1 MTQPRTDTLEQA
13 LAENRFEWWDS
24 LCELGRELKRDKPG
38 LIGVILIISLVL
50 MALFAPYL
58 APHDPAAQ
66 DLTARL
72 APPVWYDKGS
82 WNHILGTDHLG
93 RDVLSRSIH
102 GARVSLWVGAA
113 VVLLAGGF
121 GVVMGLMAGYLGGRT
136 DAFIMRWIDTQVA
149 FPGLLLALIILAV
162 IGPSL
167 TTVVVVLALNG
178 WMVYGRMTRSAV
190 LSIRQSPYVEAAE
203 VVGCRWPRILY
214 RHILPNLTSP
224 LLTLGIL
231 EFARIVLAEAALS
244 FLGLGI
250 QPPATSWGLDVAM
263 GKNYMFMAWWL
274 VTIPGCAIAVT
285 VLAINLVAS
294 WLRLISDPQER
305 EKQFARHMAGVMRK
319 NLHAGIEKEKELET
333 S

>member
-1 MTQPRTDTLEQA
+1 MTMTQPNELEQA
-13 LAENRFEWWDS
+13 IMENRYEWRS
-24 LCELGRELKRDKPG
+24 RLKELGQELKRDKAG
-38 LIGVILIISLVL
+38 LIGVILMLALIL
-50 MALFAPYL
+50 MALFAPYIS
-58 APHDPAAQ
+58 PHDPAEQ

-72 APPVWYDKGS
+72 VPPFWYEKGS
-82 WNHILGTDHLG
+82 MTHLLGTDHLG

-102 GARVSLWVGAA
+102 GSRVSLWVGTS

-121 GVVMGLMAGYLGGRT
+121 GVIMGLMAGYLGGRT

-149 FPGLLLALIILAV
+149 FPGLLLALIILSV

-167 TTVVVVLALNG
+167 TTVVVVLSLNG

-190 LSIRQSPYVEAAE
+190 LSIKQSPYVEAAE
-203 VVGCRWPRILY
+203 IVGGRWPRIVF

-224 LLTLGIL
+224 LLTLAIL

-250 QPPATSWGLDVAM
+250 QPPATSWGLDVAV

-274 VTIPGCAIAVT
+274 VTVPGCAIGVM

-305 EKQFARHMAGVMRK
+305 EKQFARHMAGAMRK
-319 NLHAGIEKEKELET
+319 NLQLKIKR
-333 S
+333 SP

>member
-1 MTQPRTDTLEQA
+1 MNQTHTDA
-13 LAENRFEWWDS
+13 LAKALAQNRYAWVDH
-24 LCELGRELKRDKPG
+24 LLELGRELKRDKAG
-38 LIGVILIISLVL
+38 LIGVILFTALVL
-50 MALFAPYL
+50 MAMLAPYI
-58 APHDPAAQ
+58 APHDPTDQ

-72 APPVWYDKGS
+72 APPVWYEKGT
-82 WNHILGTDHLG
+82 WKHILGTDHLG
-93 RDVLSRSIH
+93 RDVLSRTIH
-102 GARVSLWVGAA
+102 GARVSLWVGTA
-113 VVLLAGGF
+113 VVLCAGGF

-162 IGPSL
+162 IGASL

-178 WMVYGRMTRSAV
+178 WMVFGRMTRSAV

-203 VVGCRWPRILY
+203 VVGCRWPRILF

-224 LLTLGIL
+224 LLTLSIL

-274 VTIPGCAIAVT
+274 VTIPGCAIALT

-305 EKQFARHMAGVMRK
+305 EKQYARHMAAAMRK
-319 NLHAGIEKEKELET
+319 KMHDRIEKEQ
-333 S
+333 SAP

>member
-1 MTQPRTDTLEQA
+1 MIKTNNLEQG
-13 LAENRFEWWDS
+13 LIQNRFEW
-24 LCELGRELKRDKPG
+24 LGKLMELGQELKRDKTG
-38 LIGVILIISLVL
+38 LIGIILITTLVL
-50 MALFAPYL
+50 MALFAPYIS
-58 APHDPAAQ
+58 PHDPTEQ

-72 APPVWYDKGS
+72 VPPFWYEKGS
-82 WNHILGTDHLG
+82 LNNMFGTDHLG
-93 RDVLSRSIH
+93 RDILSRSIH
-102 GARVSLWVGAA
+102 GARVSLWVGIS
-113 VVLLAGGF
+113 VVFLAGGF
-121 GVVMGLMAGYLGGRT
+121 GIVMGLMAGYLGGRM
-136 DAFIMRWIDTQVA
+136 DAFVMRWIDTQVA
-149 FPGLLLALIILAV
+149 FPGLLLALIILSV

-167 TTVVVVLALNG
+167 TTVVVVLSLNG

-190 LSIRQSPYVEAAE
+190 LSLRQSPYVEAAE
-203 VVGCRWPRILY
+203 IVGCRWPRVIF

-285 VLAINLVAS
+285 VMAVNLVAS

-305 EKQFARHMAGVMRK
+305 EKQFARHMAGHMRK
-319 NLHAGIEKEKELET
+319 GMNLRNEKESAK